1 MRVRY
6 GRSWAGRWSG
16 NLDPV
21 PDPWAVW
28 KVIGSLEGRRTL
40 RGAATASGS
49 GGFEGIGAGI
59 EAVGSSVTHERD
71 PRKGGST
78 PGNRPGS
85 VAVDPVRPLFGAV
98 ADLTPEALRKLA
110 SRVSLPPRHREA
122 GGSAGGRRGGCPDV
136 AGALLAGVA
145 AARARPLAAV
155 ARRASDV
162 LADGMEG
169 VRAAVGC
176 GGGGMSAGGAS
187 NGVASTAGHPAPV
200 AATHP
205 LRTAPTGPP
214 EKSRSS
220 WPPIVRS
227 QQARRGRA
235 RERPDHA
242 SRSRQL
248 TPVFPLSRHGPAGS
262 STTAGSADRAAL

>member
-1 MRVRY
+1 MRVRS

-21 PDPWAVW
+21 PDPWAVR

-110 SRVSLPPRHREA
+110 SRVSLPPDIVKRAEA
-122 GGSAGGRRGGCPDV
+122 LADGGAVALTWPGRCWRAWRRRGETVGGCGPARIRRAGGRHGGRPGGCGLWRGRNERRGRLERRCV
-136 AGALLAGVA
+136 YCGAS
-145 AARARPLAAV
+145 RPLE
-155 ARRASDV
+155 S
-162 LADGMEG
+162 
-169 VRAAVGC
+169 
-176 GGGGMSAGGAS
+176 
-187 NGVASTAGHPAPV
+187 
-200 AATHP
+200 THP
-205 LRTAPTGPP
+205 LRTAPNGPP
-214 EKSRSS
+214 EESRSS

-227 QQARRGRA
+227 HERA
-235 RERPDHA
+235 GAGQGSDRTTLRN
-242 SRSRQL
+242 
-248 TPVFPLSRHGPAGS
+248 PAN
-262 STTAGSADRAAL
+262 